1 MRPVVLPA
9 NTPRSF
15 YRDAGR
21 IAAFRGAGCGDADT
35 DADTDSEA
43 GDYHP
48 EDWVASTTA
57 RFQAAPAGLTVLP
70 DGRLLTDAVA
80 EDPVSWLGA
89 DHVERHGGDPA
100 ILVKLLD
107 AGERLP
113 LHAHPDGR
121 FASTHLASPYGK
133 AEAWVIVDAVADAV
147 VHLGFSRQ
155 VAMDELAGW
164 VDRQDIAQMLAH
176 TNRVPVR
183 RGDAVFCPAGL
194 PHAIGAG
201 IFLIEVQEP
210 TDLSVLLEWTGYDID
225 GASVGH
231 LGIGFDEAL
240 RCVDRSAWS
249 QPRLRELGAAR
260 RRDDAPRPG
269 VQRLLPPAADE
280 FFTAE
285 RLRPAPHSVLDP
297 AFSVV
302 IVTAGA
308 GHLSTGYHD
317 RVDVRAGMT
326 LVIPFA
332 AGTCTL
338 HGQTEA
344 IRLRR

>member
-1 MRPVVLPA
+1 MTWSVPLRPVVLPA

-21 IAAFRGAGCGDADT
+21 IAAFRRVGSGDA
-35 DADTDSEA
+35 
-43 GDYHP
+43 GVGGYHP

-70 DGRLLTDAVA
+70 DGRLLADAVA
-80 EDPVSWLGA
+80 EDPAGWLGA

-113 LHAHPDGR
+113 LHVHPDGR
-121 FASTHLASPYGK
+121 FAATHLASPFGK

-147 VHLGFSRQ
+147 VHLGFSRE
-155 VAMDELAGW
+155 VATDELAGW
-164 VDRQDIAQMLAH
+164 VDRQDTGEMLAH

-240 RCVDRSAWS
+240 RCVDRGAWS
-249 QPRLRELGAAR
+249 EARLRDLSVAR
-260 RRDDAPRPG
+260 RGDAGAPRAG

-317 RVDVRAGMT
+317 RIDVVAGMT

-338 HGQTEA
+338 HGQAEA
-344 IRLRR
+344 VRLRR